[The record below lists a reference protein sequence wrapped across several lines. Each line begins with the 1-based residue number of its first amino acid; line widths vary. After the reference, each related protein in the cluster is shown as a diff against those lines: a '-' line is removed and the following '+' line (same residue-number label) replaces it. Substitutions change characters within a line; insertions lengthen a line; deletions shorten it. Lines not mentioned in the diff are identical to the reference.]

1 MRQFVSCVILFIVP
15 GFIAAALRCRNR
27 EKKNRLQLAADTL
40 CYALLILA
48 AASGMLYALFGSA
61 VFSLPY
67 NANLL
72 LYVWLLYTSEA
83 SDDMQ

>member
-1 MRQFVSCVILFIVP
+1 MRQFVSSVILFIVP

-48 AASGMLYALFGSA
+48 AASGMLYALFGL
-61 VFSLPY
+61 SLIHI
-67 NANLL
+67 
-72 LYVWLLYTSEA
+72 
-83 SDDMQ
+83 